1 MKRFLGKFNELFQH
15 GVIFYGVAAVLLI
28 TAMMNYVLS
37 QQSVAAKKTY
47 DLTDRSPNNSLKLTT
62 SIVGSWAMPS
72 GYGGAQSFAINGSHY
87 IVIATP
93 SGGNDNNTGYN
104 KILLID
110 RSSKKNVSSSY
121 SNPQHKVG
129 HGNGAT
135 WDSEAEEL
143 LVVHNTNVYRFNSK
157 YKYIGTKSTL
167 NASGTALSASGIA
180 YDNLNKQYW
189 TSAGGVIRKINKSSW
204 AASNIVETTHDQ
216 VNQDLG
222 YYHGFVYRPLWEA
235 KGSYT
240 SNGKTYSGK
249 YSKNDGVLFQ
259 FADDGTFTGSFYT
272 HSPSCELESVAFAGS
287 TPDMYLLFNNC
298 KNGVH
303 DTTNPRYFT
312 IAKVSDAAQLKKM
325 YHRFTVK
332 YDANGGSGAP
342 KSYTTHVG
350 IKSTLSSA
358 KPTRE
363 YYDFLGWSTNKAAT
377 AKQYAAGAKFIRKTS
392 TINTSKAAVT
402 EPDVTLYAVWK
413 EQSYTVNYNANGGS
427 GAPESQTLGRTK
439 DATIP
444 SKVPTRTN
452 YKFLGWSKNKNATAA
467 DYHPSG
473 KYTERTTVTLYAVWQ
488 AETYRVSYNAN
499 GGSGAPSAQTAN
511 VTSNIAIST
520 TKPTR
525 TYYDFLG
532 WSTTAGGKAEYQPGD
547 TYTGRSNITLYAVWS
562 VQYYTITFNANG
574 GSNAPTAIK
583 KAKTV
588 ASVVIP
594 TTKPIRSGFI
604 FRGWAESASATKAEY
619 IVGDNYTKRSNV
631 TLYAVWEASAPVP
644 DLVEVIYDAN
654 GGSGAP
660 ASTSGTTGSIV
671 LTDKTPTRDGYKF
684 LGWAESETATVAK
697 YQPGDKVAF
706 TKDTVLYAVWVK
718 STITLSYDANGGS
731 GAPASHSGAV
741 GEIRI
746 STVVPTRSGYSF
758 DGWSV
763 DPDESVSYRPGD
775 LYRGTVS
782 RKLYAVWSEQT
793 VKIHYKLRGG
803 TSAPTEQ
810 AVATRRRVTLPTSR
824 PTRKAH
830 YFRGWSLDEEAHSV
844 DYDPGDTIYVS
855 TSDITLYAV
864 WGAAY
869 YVISFDVNGG
879 SDDKFD
885 DLIGM
890 GSDVTIYKDEPTWAG
905 YSFKGW
911 DEDPEATTA
920 EYQAGDE
927 IGSETNLTLYAV
939 WERNED
945 EIYDGT
951 DNNPIDDYDADIED
965 RPAQNPKTEDVNIYD
980 YMPMTA
986 FAFIIAGTL
995 VSRFG
1000 RRR

>member
-1 MKRFLGKFNELFQH
+1 
-15 GVIFYGVAAVLLI
+15 
-28 TAMMNYVLS
+28 
-37 QQSVAAKKTY
+37 
-47 DLTDRSPNNSLKLTT
+47 
-62 SIVGSWAMPS
+62 
-72 GYGGAQSFAINGSHY
+72 
-87 IVIATP
+87 
-93 SGGNDNNTGYN
+93 
-104 KILLID
+104 
-110 RSSKKNVSSSY
+110 
-121 SNPQHKVG
+121 
-129 HGNGAT
+129 
-135 WDSEAEEL
+135 
-143 LVVHNTNVYRFNSK
+143 
-157 YKYIGTKSTL
+157 
-167 NASGTALSASGIA
+167 
-180 YDNLNKQYW
+180 
-189 TSAGGVIRKINKSSW
+189 
-204 AASNIVETTHDQ
+204 
-216 VNQDLG
+216 
-222 YYHGFVYRPLWEA
+222 
-235 KGSYT
+235 
-240 SNGKTYSGK
+240 
-249 YSKNDGVLFQ
+249 
-259 FADDGTFTGSFYT
+259 
-272 HSPSCELESVAFAGS
+272 
-287 TPDMYLLFNNC
+287 
-298 KNGVH
+298 
-303 DTTNPRYFT
+303 
-312 IAKVSDAAQLKKM
+312 
-325 YHRFTVK
+325 
-332 YDANGGSGAP
+332 
-342 KSYTTHVG
+342 
-350 IKSTLSSA
+350 
-358 KPTRE
+358 
-363 YYDFLGWSTNKAAT
+363 
-377 AKQYAAGAKFIRKTS
+377 
-392 TINTSKAAVT
+392 
-402 EPDVTLYAVWK
+402 
-413 EQSYTVNYNANGGS
+413 
-427 GAPESQTLGRTK
+427 
-439 DATIP
+439 
-444 SKVPTRTN
+444 
-452 YKFLGWSKNKNATAA
+452 
-467 DYHPSG
+467 
-473 KYTERTTVTLYAVWQ
+473 
-488 AETYRVSYNAN
+488 
-499 GGSGAPSAQTAN
+499 
-511 VTSNIAIST
+511 
-520 TKPTR
+520 
-525 TYYDFLG
+525 LG

-660 ASTSGTTGSIV
+660 AS
-671 LTDKTPTRDGYKF
+671 
-684 LGWAESETATVAK
+684 
-697 YQPGDKVAF
+697 
-706 TKDTVLYAVWVK
+706 
-718 STITLSYDANGGS
+718 
-731 GAPASHSGAV
+731 HSGAV
-741 GEIRI
+741 GEIKI
-746 STVVPTRSGYSF
+746 SSVIPTRSGYSF

-810 AVATRRRVTLPTSR
+810 AVATRRRVTLPTSK

-911 DEDPEATTA
+911 DENPEATTA

-945 EIYDGT
+945 EVYDGV
-951 DNNPIDDYDADIED
+951 DGDDSEDYDMDVED
-965 RPAQNPKTEDVNIYD
+965 QPVQNPKTEDVNIYD

-986 FAFIIAGTL
+986 FAFIIAGAL

>member
-15 GVIFYGVAAVLLI
+15 GVIFYGVAAVLLL
-28 TAMMNYVLS
+28 TAMVNYVSS

-47 DLTDRSPNNSLKLTT
+47 DLTDRKPSNSLLLATT
-62 SIVGSWAMPS
+62 DVGTWKMPS
-72 GYGGAQSFAINGSHY
+72 GFTSAQSFAINGSHY
-87 IVIATP
+87 VVILTP
-93 SGGNDNNTGYN
+93 TGGNDDNKEYN
-104 KILLID
+104 KIAVIN
-110 RSSKKNVSSSY
+110 RSNNKDVSSSFG
-121 SNPQHKVG
+121 NPKYKMG
-129 HGNGAT
+129 HANGAT
-135 WDSEAEEL
+135 WDSAASEL
-143 LVVHNTNVYRFNSK
+143 LVTNRDSIYRFNK
-157 YKYIGTKSTL
+157 DYKYIGKKSTL
-167 NASGTALSASGIA
+167 NSNGTILNASGIA
-180 YDNLNKQYW
+180 YDNLNGQYW
-189 TSAGGVIRKINKSSW
+189 TSSTYKIRRINKASW
-204 AASNIVETTHDQ
+204 QATNVVEATHSQ
-216 VNQDLG
+216 INQDLA

-235 KGSYT
+235 KGTYVDGDNNRKSGNFDLN
-240 SNGKTYSGK
+240 NGVIIQFDDSG
-249 YSKNDGVLFQ
+249 V
-259 FADDGTFTGSFYT
+259 FAGSFYT
-272 HSPSCELESVAFAGS
+272 TSPSCEIESVAFAGDM
-287 TPDMYLLFNNC
+287 PDMYILYNNC
-298 KNGVH
+298 RNKKREKG
-303 DTTNPRYFT
+303 YYT
-312 IAKVSDAAQLKKM
+312 ISKVSNATQLKKM

-332 YDANGGSGAP
+332 YNANGGSGAP

-350 IKSTLSSA
+350 IQSTLSSA

-363 YYDFLGWSTNKAAT
+363 YYDFLGWSTDKAAT

-392 TINTSKAAVT
+392 TINTAKAAVT

-439 DATIP
+439 DATIS

-473 KYTERTTVTLYAVWQ
+473 KYTERTTATLYAVWQ

-547 TYTGRSNITLYAVWS
+547 TYTGRNNITLYAVWS

-644 DLVEVIYDAN
+644 NLVEVIYDAN

-684 LGWAESETATVAK
+684 LGWAESETATAAK

-706 TKDTVLYAVWVK
+706 TKDTVLYAVWAK

-758 DGWSV
+758 DGWSI

-782 RKLYAVWSEQT
+782 RKLYAIWSEQT

-803 TSAPTEQ
+803 TSVPTEQ
-810 AVATRRRVTLPTSR
+810 AVATRRRVTLPTSK
-824 PTRKAH
+824 PSRKAH

-945 EIYDGT
+945 EIYDGV
-951 DNNPIDDYDADIED
+951 DGDDSEDYDMDVED
-965 RPAQNPKTEDVNIYD
+965 QPAQNPKTEDVNIYD

-986 FAFIIAGTL
+986 FAFIIAGAL